1 MIFFRSLS
9 SVMRALLFGTIGL
22 AQRATVFMQFAPSL
36 GEFEVGN
43 TQAGGTQFPVAFL
56 QNYPND
62 VHFAAVQSFQLQ
74 NNDDDDSVAAFRNLA
89 MFWRYVVAHADKE
102 GNVLAP
108 HNPEVLE
115 SKSIVYK
122 VITL

>member
-1 MIFFRSLS
+1 
-9 SVMRALLFGTIGL
+9 VLLRVFDVLVYRFIVGL
-22 AQRATVFMQFAPSL
+22 AQRATVFMQFAPTL
-36 GEFEVGN
+36 GSFHVTN
-43 TQAGGTQFPVAFL
+43 TQAGGTQFPVEFL

-62 VHFAAVQSFQLQ
+62 VHFAAVQSFQQ
-74 NNDDDDSVAAFRNLA
+74 DAFTNLA
-89 MFWRYVVAHADKE
+89 MFWRYVVAHTDKE

-108 HNPEVLE
+108 HNPAVLE